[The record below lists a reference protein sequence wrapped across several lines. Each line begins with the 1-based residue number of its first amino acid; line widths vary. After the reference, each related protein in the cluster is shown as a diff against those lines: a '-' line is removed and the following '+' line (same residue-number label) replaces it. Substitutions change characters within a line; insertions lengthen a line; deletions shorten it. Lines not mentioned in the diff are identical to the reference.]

1 MAKKELSKFQKF
13 LASKKYKT
21 FMGYLYGWGA
31 SVVMIGAYFKL
42 THIPGADFML
52 ALGLGIEALIFFM
65 SAFEPQHME
74 YAWDNVFVELEED
87 WDGVQRTQFATT
99 GGGSSSRGQVTDA
112 EDALLSKMLDKM
124 NVSEDTFKRLG
135 KGLDKLA
142 ENAGQMADIS
152 NAMAATTNYAN
163 AMDRATK
170 SISDFSSAYVETNQK
185 LSDSLG
191 KLDFSALDANTIK
204 RVASSMAS
212 LNSIYELQLQG
223 AEQTSAAS
231 KKLTETMNKYME
243 NLTASSQSTGQLNQ
257 QLSQLSQRLTA
268 LNNVYGGMLSAMNI
282 KAYFYS
288 KPIV

>member
-42 THIPGADFML
+42 THIQGADFML

-87 WDGVQRTQFATT
+87 WDGVQKTQFATT
-99 GGGSSSRGQVTDA
+99 GAAGKAAAATTDVEEA
-112 EDALLSKMLDKM
+112 MLSKMFEKM
-124 NVSEDTFKRLG
+124 NVSEDTFKKLG
-135 KGLDKLA
+135 RGIDKLA

-170 SISDFSSAYVETNQK
+170 SISDFSTAYVQTNQK

-204 RVASSMAS
+204 KVASSMAS

-231 KKLTETMNKYME
+231 KALTETMNKYME
-243 NLTASSQSTGQLNQ
+243 NLNASSQNAGQLNQ
-257 QLSQLSQRLTA
+257 QLTQLSQRLTA

-282 KAYFYS
+282 KA
-288 KPIV
+288 

>member
-1 MAKKELSKFQKF
+1 MAKKELSKFQQFLVSRKF
-13 LASKKYKT
+13 KT

-65 SAFEPQHME
+65 SAFEPQHVD

-87 WDGVQRTQFATT
+87 WDGKTRTQFATS
-99 GGGSSSRGQVTDA
+99 GGSASHGAVSDA
-112 EDALLSKMLDKM
+112 EDAMLSKMLEKM
-124 NVSEDTFKRLG
+124 NVSEDTFKKLG
-135 KGLDKLA
+135 RGIDRLA

-204 RVASSMAS
+204 RVASSMTS

-231 KKLTETMNKYME
+231 KKLTETMNKYMD
-243 NLTASSQSTGQLNQ
+243 NLNASSQNAGQLNA
-257 QLSQLSQRLTA
+257 QLTQLSQRLTA

-282 KAYFYS
+282 KA
-288 KPIV
+288 

>member
-1 MAKKELSKFQKF
+1 MAKKELGKFQKF

-87 WDGVQRTQFATT
+87 WDGVQKTQFATT
-99 GGGSSSRGQVTDA
+99 GATGKSAAAPTDVEEA
-112 EDALLSKMLDKM
+112 MLSKMFEKM
-124 NVSEDTFKRLG
+124 NVSEDTFKKLG
-135 KGLDKLA
+135 RGIDRLA

-204 RVASSMAS
+204 KVASSMQS

-231 KKLTETMNKYME
+231 KKLTETMNKYMD
-243 NLTASSQSTGQLNQ
+243 NLNASSQNAGQLNA
-257 QLSQLSQRLTA
+257 QLTQLSQRLTA

-282 KAYFYS
+282 KA
-288 KPIV
+288 

>member
-42 THIPGADFML
+42 THIQGADFML

-87 WDGVQRTQFATT
+87 WDGVQKTQFATT
-99 GGGSSSRGQVTDA
+99 GAAGKAAAATTDVEEA
-112 EDALLSKMLDKM
+112 MLSKMFEKM
-124 NVSEDTFKRLG
+124 NVSEDTFKKLG
-135 KGLDKLA
+135 RGIDKLA

-170 SISDFSSAYVETNQK
+170 SISDFSNAYIQTNQK

-204 RVASSMAS
+204 KVASSMTS

-231 KKLTETMNKYME
+231 KKLTETMNKYMD
-243 NLTASSQSTGQLNQ
+243 NLNASSQNAGQLNQ
-257 QLSQLSQRLTA
+257 QLTQLSQRLTA

-282 KAYFYS
+282 KA
-288 KPIV
+288 

>member
-1 MAKKELSKFQKF
+1 MAKKELGKFQKF

-87 WDGVQRTQFATT
+87 WDGVQKTQFATT
-99 GGGSSSRGQVTDA
+99 GATGKSAAAPTDVEEA
-112 EDALLSKMLDKM
+112 MLSKMFEKM
-124 NVSEDTFKRLG
+124 NVSEDTFKKLG
-135 KGLDKLA
+135 RGIDRLA

-204 RVASSMAS
+204 KVASSMQS

-231 KKLTETMNKYME
+231 KALTETMNKYMD
-243 NLTASSQSTGQLNQ
+243 NLNASSQNAGQLNQ
-257 QLSQLSQRLTA
+257 QLTQLSQRLTA

-282 KAYFYS
+282 KA
-288 KPIV
+288 

>member
-1 MAKKELSKFQKF
+1 MSKKKELGKFQQF

-31 SVVMIGAYFKL
+31 AVVMVGAYFKL

-52 ALGLGIEALIFFM
+52 ALGLGIEAIIFFM
-65 SAFEPQHME
+65 SAFEPQHVE

-87 WDGVQRTQFATT
+87 WDGQARTQFATT
-99 GGGSSSRGQVTDA
+99 GGGKGAPASA
-112 EDALLSKMLDKM
+112 EDAMLSKMFEKM
-124 NVSEDTFKRLG
+124 NVSEETFNKIGR
-135 KGLDKLA
+135 GLDKLA
-142 ENAGQMADIS
+142 ANAGQMADIS

-170 SISDFSSAYVETNQK
+170 SIADFSDNYIQTNQK
-185 LSDSLG
+185 LTESLG

-204 RVASSMAS
+204 KVATSMQS

-231 KKLTETMNKYME
+231 QKLTETMNKYMD
-243 NLTASSQSTGQLNQ
+243 NLNASSQNAGQLNDQ
-257 QLSQLSQRLTA
+257 LTQLSNRLSA

-282 KAYFYS
+282 KA
-288 KPIV
+288 

>member
-1 MAKKELSKFQKF
+1 MAKEKKELSNFKKF
-13 LASKKYKT
+13 LMSKKYKT

-31 SVVMIGAYFKL
+31 AVVMVGAYFKL

-52 ALGLGIEALIFFM
+52 ALGLGVEAVIFFM

-74 YAWDNVFVELEED
+74 YAWDNVFVELDEE
-87 WDGVQRTQFATT
+87 WDGKERTQFATT
-99 GGGSSSRGQVTDA
+99 GGGAGKAATTDVEEA
-112 EDALLSKMLDKM
+112 MLSKMFEKM
-124 NVSEDTFKRLG
+124 NVSEDTFKKLG
-135 KGLDKLA
+135 RGIDRLA

-170 SISDFSSAYVETNQK
+170 SISDFSTAYVTTNQK
-185 LSDSLG
+185 LTDSLG

-204 RVASSMAS
+204 KVANSMTS

-231 KKLTETMNKYME
+231 KKLTETMNKYMD
-243 NLTASSQSTGQLNQ
+243 NLNASSQNAGQLNQ
-257 QLSQLSQRLTA
+257 QLTQLSQRLTA

-282 KAYFYS
+282 KA
-288 KPIV
+288 

>member
-1 MAKKELSKFQKF
+1 MAKKELSGFKKF

-21 FMGYLYGWGA
+21 FMGYLSGWGA
-31 SVVMIGAYFKL
+31 AVVMVGAYFKL

-52 ALGLGIEALIFFM
+52 ALGLGIEAIIFFM
-65 SAFEPQHME
+65 SAFEPQHVE

-87 WDGVQRTQFATT
+87 WDGQTRTQFATT
-99 GGGSSSRGQVTDA
+99 GGGGKSVPSSA
-112 EDALLSKMLDKM
+112 EDAMLSKMFEKM
-124 NVSEDTFKRLG
+124 NVSEETFQKIG

-142 ENAGQMADIS
+142 QNAGQMADIS

-204 RVASSMAS
+204 KVASSMQS

-231 KKLTETMNKYME
+231 KKLTETMNQYMD
-243 NLTASSQSTGQLNQ
+243 NLTASSQNAGQLNQ
-257 QLSQLSQRLTA
+257 QLTQLSQRLSA

-282 KAYFYS
+282 KA
-288 KPIV
+288 

>member
-1 MAKKELSKFQKF
+1 MAKKELSKFQQFLTSRKF
-13 LASKKYKT
+13 KT

-65 SAFEPQHME
+65 SAFEPQHID

-87 WDGVQRTQFATT
+87 WDGKTKTQFATT
-99 GGGSSSRGQVTDA
+99 GATSKGEPA
-112 EDALLSKMLDKM
+112 NIEDAMLSKMFEKM
-124 NVSEDTFKRLG
+124 NVSEETFNKIG

-142 ENAGQMADIS
+142 ANAGQMADIS

-170 SISDFSSAYVETNQK
+170 SISEFSNSYVETNKK
-185 LSDSLG
+185 LSESLG

-204 RVASSMAS
+204 KVAASMTS

-231 KKLTETMNKYME
+231 KKLTETMNKYMD
-243 NLTASSQSTGQLNQ
+243 NLNASSQNAGQLNQ
-257 QLSQLSQRLTA
+257 QLTQLQQRLSA

-282 KAYFYS
+282 KA
-288 KPIV
+288 

>member
-1 MAKKELSKFQKF
+1 MAKQQLSKFQQFLVSRKF
-13 LASKKYKT
+13 KT

-65 SAFEPQHME
+65 SAFEPQHID

-87 WDGVQRTQFATT
+87 WDGKTKTQFATT
-99 GGGSSSRGQVTDA
+99 GATSKGEPTNIEEA
-112 EDALLSKMLDKM
+112 MLSKMFEKM
-124 NVSEDTFKRLG
+124 NVSEETFNQLG

-142 ENAGQMADIS
+142 ANDGQIADIS

-170 SISDFSSAYVETNQK
+170 SISEFSNNYVETNKK

-191 KLDFSALDANTIK
+191 KLDFSALDDNTIK
-204 RVASSMAS
+204 KVAASMTS

-231 KKLTETMNKYME
+231 KKLNETMNKYMD
-243 NLTASSQSTGQLNQ
+243 NLNASSQNAGQLNQ
-257 QLSQLSQRLTA
+257 QLTQLQQRLSA

-282 KAYFYS
+282 KA
-288 KPIV
+288 

>member
-74 YAWDNVFVELEED
+74 YAWDNVFVELDED

-99 GGGSSSRGQVTDA
+99 GGGSSSRGQITDA

-170 SISDFSSAYVETNQK
+170 SISDFSTAYVETNQK
-185 LSDSLG
+185 LSESLG

-204 RVASSMAS
+204 KVASSMAS

-231 KKLTETMNKYME
+231 KKLTDTMNKYME

-257 QLSQLSQRLTA
+257 QLAQLSQRLTA

-282 KAYFYS
+282 KA
-288 KPIV
+288 

>member
-1 MAKKELSKFQKF
+1 MAKKELGKFQKF

-87 WDGVQRTQFATT
+87 WDGVQKTQFATT
-99 GGGSSSRGQVTDA
+99 GATGKSAAAPTDVEEA
-112 EDALLSKMLDKM
+112 MLSKMFEKM
-124 NVSEDTFKRLG
+124 NVSEDTFKILG
-135 KGLDKLA
+135 RGIDRLA

-204 RVASSMAS
+204 KVASSMQS

-231 KKLTETMNKYME
+231 KKLTETMNKYMD
-243 NLTASSQSTGQLNQ
+243 NLNASSQNAGQLNQ
-257 QLSQLSQRLTA
+257 QLTQLSQRLTA

-282 KAYFYS
+282 KA
-288 KPIV
+288 

>member
-1 MAKKELSKFQKF
+1 MAKKELSGFKKF

-31 SVVMIGAYFKL
+31 AVVMVGAYFKL
-42 THIPGADFML
+42 THIAGADLML
-52 ALGLGIEALIFFM
+52 ALGLGIEAVIFFM
-65 SAFEPQHME
+65 SAFEPQHVE

-87 WDGVQRTQFATT
+87 WDGQTRTQFATT
-99 GGGSSSRGQVTDA
+99 GGGGKSTPANA
-112 EDALLSKMLDKM
+112 EDAMLSKMFEKM
-124 NVSEDTFKRLG
+124 NVSEETFQKIG

-142 ENAGQMADIS
+142 QNAGQMADIS

-204 RVASSMAS
+204 KVASSMQS

-231 KKLTETMNKYME
+231 KKLTETMNQYMD
-243 NLTASSQSTGQLNQ
+243 NLTASSQNAGQLNQ
-257 QLSQLSQRLTA
+257 QLTQLSQRLTA

-282 KAYFYS
+282 KA
-288 KPIV
+288 

>member
-1 MAKKELSKFQKF
+1 MAKKELSKFQQFLTSRKF
-13 LASKKYKT
+13 KT

-42 THIPGADFML
+42 PHIPGADFML

-65 SAFEPQHME
+65 SAFEPQHVE
-74 YAWDNVFVELEED
+74 YAWDNVFVELDEE
-87 WDGVQRTQFATT
+87 WDGKTRTQFATT
-99 GGGSSSRGQVTDA
+99 GASSSNLTGA
-112 EDALLSKMLDKM
+112 EDAMLSKMLEKM
-124 NVSEDTFKRLG
+124 NVSEDTFKKLG
-135 KGLDKLA
+135 RGIDKLA

-152 NAMAATTNYAN
+152 NALAATTNYAT

-170 SISDFSSAYVETNQK
+170 SISEFSNAYVQTNQK

-204 RVASSMAS
+204 KVASSMTS

-231 KKLTETMNKYME
+231 KKLTETMNKYMD
-243 NLTASSQSTGQLNQ
+243 NLNASSQNAGQLNQ
-257 QLSQLSQRLTA
+257 QLTQLSQRLTA

-282 KAYFYS
+282 KA
-288 KPIV
+288 

>member
-1 MAKKELSKFQKF
+1 MAKKQENLTGFKKFQAF
-13 LASKKYKT
+13 TQSKKYKS
-21 FMGYLYGWGA
+21 FMGAVYGIGA
-31 SVVMIGAYFKL
+31 AIVMVGAYFKL
-42 THIPGADFML
+42 THIQGADLML
-52 ALGLGIEALIFFM
+52 ALGLGVEALIFFL
-65 SAFEPQHME
+65 SAFEPQHLD

-87 WDGVQRTQFATT
+87 WDGVQKTQFATS
-99 GGGSSSRGQVTDA
+99 GAGRPAAATDMEEA
-112 EDALLSKMLDKM
+112 MLSKMFEKM
-124 NVSEDTFKRLG
+124 NVSEETFNKIG

-142 ENAGQMADIS
+142 QNAGQMADIS

-170 SISDFSSAYVETNQK
+170 SISDFSNAYVQTNQK

-204 RVASSMAS
+204 KVASSMQS

-231 KKLTETMNKYME
+231 KKLTETMNKYMD
-243 NLTASSQSTGQLNQ
+243 NLNASSQNAGVLNDQLT
-257 QLSQLSQRLTA
+257 QLSARLTA

-282 KAYFYS
+282 KA
-288 KPIV
+288 

>member
-1 MAKKELSKFQKF
+1 MAKKELGKFQKF

-99 GGGSSSRGQVTDA
+99 GATGKSGAPVSDVEEA
-112 EDALLSKMLDKM
+112 MLSKMFEKM
-124 NVSEDTFKRLG
+124 NVSEDTFKKLG
-135 KGLDKLA
+135 RGIDRLA

-170 SISDFSSAYVETNQK
+170 SISDFSTAYVETNQK

-204 RVASSMAS
+204 KVASSMQS

-231 KKLTETMNKYME
+231 KKLTETMNKYMD
-243 NLTASSQSTGQLNQ
+243 NLTASSQNAGQLNQ
-257 QLSQLSQRLTA
+257 QLTQLSQRLTA

-282 KAYFYS
+282 KA
-288 KPIV
+288 